1 MAKGKR
7 GRPKQTELP
16 VSGPGVSQ
24 QKFKDLDKLGDEFIE
39 IRDDKAELA
48 EKMTAVT
55 AAIVKAMHEHE
66 IDIYRFGD
74 QEIEIVSGKE
84 KIKIKTVTAEGTEG
98 EDPDPD

>member
-7 GRPKQTELP
+7 GRPKQTELQ
-16 VSGPGVSQ
+16 VEGPGVSPV
-24 QKFKDLDKLGDEFIE
+24 KYKDLDKLGDEFIE
-39 IRDDKAELA
+39 IRDKKAELA
-48 EKMTAVT
+48 EEMTATT

-84 KIKIKTVTAEGTEG
+84 KIKIKTVTAEGADG
-98 EDPDPD
+98 QDPDPD